1 MGFIDEMLALARE
14 GSAGSRN
21 GSAGG
26 SGGRPET
33 RSPVERDLVKRLQGD
48 LDEADPTRWRLVFS
62 GRVQGVGFRWTNQGT
77 ANELGL
83 SGWVRNLPDGT
94 VSMEVE
100 GRAGQIIEH
109 LDAMHSY
116 YDRMGCR
123 MWLEEVTEIP
133 AHGDG
138 SRFEVRF

>member
-1 MGFIDEMLALARE
+1 MGFLDRMLGITGDAGTGDGAAGDAVRRSELELALI
-14 GSAGSRN
+14 
-21 GSAGG
+21 
-26 SGGRPET
+26 
-33 RSPVERDLVKRLQGD
+33 KRLQDRLSG
-48 LDEADPTRWRLVFS
+48 DEAAAALRLHLRFT

-83 SGWVRNLPDGT
+83 SGWVRNLSDGT

-100 GRAGQIIEH
+100 GPAGRLIEH
-109 LDAMHSY
+109 LDAVHAY

-123 MWLEEVTEIP
+123 VWLLEATKVP
-133 AHGDG
+133 ARADG

>member
-1 MGFIDEMLALARE
+1 MGFIDEMRALARE
-14 GSAGSRN
+14 AAGSGN
-21 GSAGG
+21 GTPDEGDGG
-26 SGGRPET
+26 SPT
-33 RSPVERDLVKRLQGD
+33 RSPVERDLVRRLQGM
-48 LDEADPTRWRLVFS
+48 LGETDPTRWRLLFG

-83 SGWVRNLPDGT
+83 SGWVRNLSDGT

-100 GRAGQIIEH
+100 GPAGRLIEH
-109 LDAMHSY
+109 LDAVHAY

-123 MWLEEVTEIP
+123 VWLLEATKVP
-133 AHGDG
+133 ARADG